1 MLKTKEEKKGL
12 IYYLLLIVFSLFIG
26 YISLG
31 KGFDFDTYPGL
42 DGDGLLGMAS
52 IKSID
57 ENGLMGSLFNSR
69 IGAPETA
76 SLIDFPAFGT
86 TAVIIIWILSL
97 LTDSIPQIMYMYLIL
112 SFCIDSVSMSLLM
125 RKLKFNRE
133 TSFVISSLF
142 AFAPYHFYR
151 YISHSSLID
160 YSTIPAAIYLSLCI
174 LGIIKEEKTW
184 KMAAAAVFLGI
195 GYGYYYAFGL
205 IMMAVAYC
213 IKFIILDNKKQII
226 DRLWII
232 AVTLATVFL
241 TLLPKIIYS
250 LTNGAN
256 EVVGKRYFAEQEY
269 YGLKIINLL
278 LPVSY
283 SRIPIFRTIYNIYA
297 TSGAPLINENRF
309 ASLGAIGAVGFVI
322 LCAALIISLVA
333 KNKCDNDEWKLI
345 DFLSLETL
353 VFVLIGSIGGF
364 GEIFNALVTA
374 QIRCYNRASIVITA
388 LSLLMIA
395 VLLNKIELK
404 KKTLS
409 CVVCAGVLAA
419 GCYDQVNIQNTQ
431 WQEGIRPVQNMYE
444 SYFSVVEDSLEPGA
458 MVYQLPYMDFPEVPP
473 LYKINDYKHFIGYVF
488 TDELRWSYGG
498 VKGREEAAKNL
509 NIDEGKSINFL
520 NGIKNAGFKAVYID
534 TDGYA
539 DGGIQ
544 ILSFYNSLG
553 IKPIVSSDGKLYVY
567 DISKLDLP
575 TEPMSHVYNVIYMLY
590 AQYGEEM
597 ISAEELSNIENR
609 IVQNDTAVYAEI
621 SDMISAKA
629 PEDSEFIHV
638 LFSSILL
645 RDEAETEN
653 IDWVNHLKNGVPR
666 QEVVRILFNCDE
678 FKNNANAQN

>member
-1 MLKTKEEKKGL
+1 MNKTQKDL
-12 IYYLLLIVFSLFIG
+12 IYYLLLIIFSIFVG
-26 YISLG
+26 YISLSIG
-31 KGFDFDTYPGL
+31 INYDVYPGL
-42 DGDGLLGMAS
+42 EGDSLLSMS
-52 IKSID
+52 CIKSID
-57 ENGLMGSLFNSR
+57 ENGLMGSFFNSR
-69 IGAPETA
+69 IGAPETS

-86 TAVIIIWILSL
+86 TTVIMIWILSL
-97 LTDSIPQIMYMYLIL
+97 LTDSIPRIIYIYLIL
-112 SFCIDSVSMSLLM
+112 TFCIDSVSMSLLM

-142 AFAPYHFYR
+142 AFAPYHFFR
-151 YISHSSLID
+151 YINHCSLID

-174 LGIIKEEKTW
+174 LDIIKEEKTW

-205 IMMAVAYC
+205 IMMAVAYFVR
-213 IKFIILDNKKQII
+213 FIVLENKKQIV
-226 DRLWII
+226 DKLWII
-232 AVTLATVFL
+232 AVTLVTVFL
-241 TLLPKIIYS
+241 TLSPKIIYS

-283 SRIPIFRTIYNIYA
+283 SRIPFFRTIVNIYA
-297 TSGAPLINENRF
+297 TSGAPLQNENVL
-309 ASLGAIGAVGFVI
+309 ASLGVVGSVGFII
-322 LCAALIISLVA
+322 LCGALIISLVA
-333 KNKCDNDEWKLI
+333 KKKCDNDEWKLI

-353 VFVLIGSIGGF
+353 VFVLVGSIGGF

-409 CVVCAGVLAA
+409 CVVCAGVLAV
-419 GCYDQVNIQNTQ
+419 GCYDQVNILSTH
-431 WQEGIRPVQNMYE
+431 WQDSIKPTQNMYE
-444 SYFSVVEDSLEPGA
+444 SYFTVVEDSLEPGA

-473 LYKINDYKHFIGYVF
+473 LYKINDYKHFIGYMF

-520 NGIKNAGFKAVYID
+520 NGIKNAGFKAVYIN

-539 DGGIQ
+539 DGGNQ
-544 ILSFYNSLG
+544 IISFYNSLG
-553 IKPIVSSDGKLYVY
+553 LEPIVSADGKLYVY
-567 DISKLDLP
+567 NISKLDLP
-575 TEPMSHVYNVIYMLY
+575 TEPMSHVYNVIFMLY

-609 IVQNDTAVYAEI
+609 IAQNDTAVYAEI

-629 PEDSEFIHV
+629 AEDSDFVHV
-638 LFSSILL
+638 LYSSILL
-645 RDEAETEN
+645 RGEAEIEN
-653 IDWVNHLKNGVPR
+653 NDWVNQLKNGVSRP
-666 QEVVRILFNCDE
+666 EAVRIFFNCEE
-678 FKNNANAQN
+678 FQNNANTPN